1 MIKNLR
7 KKDLRTLSRVWHYS
21 VVAEHNHEYK
31 VTKKI
36 PFNVYQEKF
45 PEYLKG
51 FEKYYEKCGCCL
63 WCLKS
68 KYMWNRPT
76 YTFTVTHPR
85 FDVVLTKKGVE
96 KVQQM
101 VDFHKRMLKKYEKLL
116 QE

>member
-7 KKDLRTLSRVWHYS
+7 KKDLRNFALVWHYS
-21 VVAEHNHEYK
+21 IVAEHDHEYK

-51 FEKYYEKCGCCL
+51 YENYYEKGSYC
-63 WCLKS
+63 WYLKS
-68 KYMWNRPT
+68 EYLRNRPT

-85 FDVVLTKKGVE
+85 FDIVLTKDGE
-96 KVQQM
+96 KRAKKFI
-101 VDFHKRMLKKYEKLL
+101 DFHKRMLKKYEKLL
-116 QE
+116 QA